1 MCFGAD
7 LCALQV
13 LPTHGSENVRWA
25 LELGFIDVYRH
36 CCADP
41 DRWFD
46 LDYLQHERQHEVV
59 GTGMLK
65 SYLSITKPGIIFGN
79 LISVAAGFFLAAK
92 SEPSSLTLFL
102 TTLAGVGLVIASGCV
117 VNNIFDRDIDQKMA
131 RTQNRETVKGNINI
145 DVAFVYALAMLL
157 VGTALLFQLVN
168 PLSAVVVLLGYVYYV
183 FFYTM
188 WYKRNSVYGTL
199 VGSISGAVP
208 PLVGYLAVT
217 NFISLEAILLFT
229 MFCLWQMPH
238 SYAIAMFRMQDYREA
253 GIPVLPVK
261 EGIHKAHRH
270 MKAYVVAF
278 GAVSL
283 GLFLLGEAG
292 YEYLA
297 VAAVVCF
304 MWTKVTFRSIDDSNY
319 VVWSKSVFKV
329 SLLVVMGISG
339 VLGVELIPLAL

>member
-1 MCFGAD
+1 M
-7 LCALQV
+7 
-13 LPTHGSENVRWA
+13 
-25 LELGFIDVYRH
+25 
-36 CCADP
+36 
-41 DRWFD
+41 
-46 LDYLQHERQHEVV
+46 DYLQHERQHEVV

-92 SEPSSLTLFL
+92 SEPASLTLFF

-131 RTQNRETVKGNINI
+131 RTKNRETVKGNINI

-157 VGTALLFQLVN
+157 LGTALLFQLVN

-319 VVWSKSVFKV
+319 VAWSKSVFKV

>member
-1 MCFGAD
+1 M
-7 LCALQV
+7 
-13 LPTHGSENVRWA
+13 
-25 LELGFIDVYRH
+25 ELGVIDVYRH
-36 CCADP
+36 CCVDP
-41 DRWFD
+41 DRRFD

-92 SEPSSLTLFL
+92 SEPASLTLFL

-238 SYAIAMFRMQDYREA
+238 SYAIAMFRMQDYRVA

-319 VVWSKSVFKV
+319 VAWSKSVFKV